1 MDPFVGEIRAVGFN
15 YAPRGWALCDGS
27 LMQIRQ
33 NQALFSILGTR
44 FGGDGQTTFALP
56 DLRSRAIVNPGQGPG
71 LSPYQIGAKA
81 GVESVALSL
90 AQTPAHIH
98 GFGGQFSVNP
108 TPPSNS
114 ATPTGNYIGVPAQAQ
129 YSEAPSTDTMAANS
143 VTGTV
148 SPAGEGQAHDNRQPY
163 LAMTYVI
170 ALQGEYPQRS

>member
-27 LMQIRQ
+27 LLQIRQ
-33 NQALFSILGTR
+33 YTALFSILGTQ
-44 FGGDGQTTFALP
+44 FGGDGRNTFALP
-56 DLRSRAIVNPGQGPG
+56 DLRGRAIVNPGQGLG
-71 LSPYQIGAKA
+71 LSPYQVGAKA

-98 GFGGQFSVNP
+98 GFGGKFNINP

-114 ATPTGNYIGVPAQAQ
+114 ATPTGNYVGVPSQAQ
-129 YSEAPSTDTMAANS
+129 YSDTASTDTMAANS

-148 SPAGEGQAHDNRQPY
+148 GTAGDGQPHDNRQPY
-163 LAMTYVI
+163 LALNYVI
-170 ALQGEYPQRS
+170 ALQGEFPQRS

>member
-27 LMQIRQ
+27 LLPIRQ
-33 NQALFSILGTR
+33 YQALFAILSTR

-56 DLRSRAIVNPGQGPG
+56 DLRGRAIVNPGQGPG
-71 LSPYQIGAKA
+71 LSSYAIGAKV

-98 GFGGQFSVNP
+98 GFGGTFTVNP
-108 TPPSNS
+108 TPPSN
-114 ATPTGNYIGVPAQAQ
+114 ATTPTGNYVGVPSQAQ
-129 YSEAPSTDTMAANS
+129 YSETPSTDTMAANS

-148 SPAGEGQAHDNRQPY
+148 GPAGGSQPHDNHQPY
-163 LAMTYVI
+163 LAMNYVI
-170 ALQGEYPQRS
+170 ALQGEFPQRS